1 MAVERLRG
9 DGHVDGSHANGGGE
23 PDAGAERERRLMAL
37 LREVVAEHGRLQA
50 ADLLGVNYKTVKR
63 VLESGRL
70 TPLVRDALERLQV
83 TRDGQNGREGP
94 ERGGAP
100 EQRAERLEGGLDAL
114 AGELRSGA
122 HPPDAG
128 ADNAAASAAQ
138 VRPVA
143 TGRTGEP
150 SAAEPAP
157 AVAGVDPRPPIVVRR
172 RFPDVVTAEPAGDD
186 AEAYGAA
193 WPLVEEWR
201 WVREAHPH
209 HGRGV
214 RWLEAEARILALE
227 LAMLEEHGL
236 TLPPESQPLR
246 GFARRGQTGWR
257 RAALNDARR
266 ALAWA
271 RVRRALT
278 LGLWWA

>member
-1 MAVERLRG
+1 MAIERLQG
-9 DGHVDGSHANGGGE
+9 DGHVDGNHANGGGT

-50 ADLLGVNYKTVKR
+50 AELLQVNYKTVKR
-63 VLESGRL
+63 ALESGQL

-83 TRDGQNGREGP
+83 TRDGRNGTEAPKR
-94 ERGGAP
+94 RRAP
-100 EQRAERLEGGLDAL
+100 EQRVERLESGLDMPP
-114 AGELRSGA
+114 GELRSGS
-122 HPPDAG
+122 HEPDAG
-128 ADNAAASAAQ
+128 ADDAAANPAE

-143 TGRTGEP
+143 TGRTEEP
-150 SAAEPAP
+150 PVAGPAP
-157 AVAGVDPRPPIVVRR
+157 AVAGGAPRPPIVARR
-172 RFPDVVTAEPAGDD
+172 QFPDVVTTKPADDD

-201 WVREAHPH
+201 CVREAHPH

-236 TLPPESQPLR
+236 TLPPETQPLR
-246 GFARRGQTGWR
+246 GFARGGQTGWR
-257 RAALNDARR
+257 RAALNDTRR

-271 RVRRALT
+271 RVRRVLT
-278 LGLWWA
+278 LGLWWQ